1 MPIHNPCALLDRLL
15 QEPNESTWL
24 EFKVNNKDPREIGE
38 YISALAN
45 AAMLAG
51 RDRAFMVFGVRDGT
65 RDRVGTDVR
74 LQQLKNGNE
83 DFTNW
88 LSRMIE
94 PRIML
99 DVLDF
104 ECGGLAY
111 SIIAVEPSYERP
123 VKFSGSEFIR
133 IGENKKKLADFPEH
147 ERSLWI
153 ATGHRRFESAVAV
166 SNVTT
171 DDVFAK
177 LDPDPLFQLT
187 GDPRPKNPDEIIR
200 KMIEYGFLLD
210 NLEGRYDI
218 TNLGAILL
226 ARDVTMFPSIAGK
239 AVRIVKYAGR
249 DKSKSDFEQ
258 EAKEGYAVGFT
269 SIMKFLMD
277 RLPKE
282 ERYIGGVRRMV
293 PHFPETAIREV
304 IANALIHQD
313 FIVGGVGPVVEIYE
327 NRIEVTNPGNSLI
340 STDRIL
346 DERRS
351 RNEKLASTM
360 RAFGLCEERGGGLD
374 KTLIEIEADHLPAPD
389 FLSSENS
396 MRVVLFAPRAFG
408 QMSKAEKMRACF
420 FHCVL
425 RWLTHDYMSNAT
437 LRERFSLAPEEYQAV
452 SAIIAESI
460 KLGRIAPAD
469 PDQGKRNARYVP
481 YWAV

>member
-1 MPIHNPCALLDRLL
+1 MPINDPCALLERLL
-15 QEPNESTWL
+15 REPNESAWL
-24 EFKVNNKDPREIGE
+24 EFKVNNRDPREIGE

-51 RDRAFMVFGVRDGT
+51 RDRAFLVFGVKDGT
-65 RDRVGTDVR
+65 RERVGTQLR
-74 LQQLKNGNE
+74 LQQLKHGNE

-99 DVLDF
+99 DMLDF
-104 ECGGLAY
+104 ECSGVAF
-111 SIIAVEPSYERP
+111 SVIAVEPSYERP
-123 VKFSGSEFIR
+123 VKFSGLEFIR
-133 IGENKKKLADFPEH
+133 IGENKKKLAEFPEH

-153 ATGHRRFESAVAV
+153 ATGRRRFESAVAV
-166 SNVTT
+166 SNATA
-171 DDVFAK
+171 DEVFAR
-177 LDPDPLFQLT
+177 LDSEPMFELT
-187 GDPRPKNPDEIIR
+187 GDPRPANPQEIIR
-200 KMIEYGFLLD
+200 KMIQHGFLLD
-210 NLEGRYDI
+210 NLEGRYEI

-226 ARDVTMFPSIAGK
+226 ARDVTLFPSIAGK

-258 EAKEGYAVGFT
+258 EGRKGYAVGFT
-269 SIMKFLMD
+269 GMMKFLMD

-282 ERYIGGVRRMV
+282 ERYIGGVRRVV
-293 PHFPETAIREV
+293 PHFPEIAIREV

-313 FIVGGVGPVVEIYE
+313 FIVGGVGPVIEIYE

-374 KTLIEIEADHLPAPD
+374 KTLIEIEAEHLPAPD
-389 FLSSENS
+389 FISSENS
-396 MRVVLFAPRAFG
+396 MRVVLFAPRPFA

-420 FHCVL
+420 HHCVL
-425 RWLTHDYMSNAT
+425 KWLTHDYMSNAT
-437 LRERFSLAPEEYQAV
+437 LRERFSLSPEDYQAA

-460 KLGRIAPAD
+460 KLGRINPAD
-469 PDQGKRNARYVP
+469 PNQGKRNARYMP
-481 YWAV
+481 YWAI

>member
-1 MPIHNPCALLDRLL
+1 MPIHNPCALLDRLI

-38 YISALAN
+38 YVSALAN

-51 RDRAFMVFGVRDGT
+51 RDRAFLVYGIQDKT
-65 RDRVGTDVR
+65 RERVGTDLR
-74 LQQLKNGNE
+74 LQQLKHGNE

-99 DVLDF
+99 DVLDVD
-104 ECGGLAY
+104 CDGLAF
-111 SIIAVEPSYERP
+111 SIIAIEPSYERP

-133 IGENKKKLADFPEH
+133 IGENKKKLSDFPEH
-147 ERSLWI
+147 ERALWI
-153 ATGHRRFESAVAV
+153 ATGRRRFESAVAV
-166 SNVTT
+166 SNANA
-171 DDVFAK
+171 DDIFDK
-177 LDPDPLFQLT
+177 LDPDPLFELT

-200 KMIEYGFLLD
+200 KMVEYGFLLD
-210 NLEGRYDI
+210 NLEGRFDI

-226 ARDVTMFPSIAGK
+226 ARDVTLFPSIAGK
-239 AVRIVKYAGR
+239 AVRIIKYIGR

-258 EAKEGYAVGFT
+258 EGRKGYAVGFT
-269 SIMKFLMD
+269 GMMKFLMD
-277 RLPKE
+277 RLPKD
-282 ERYIGGVRRMV
+282 ERYINGVRRMV
-293 PHFPETAIREV
+293 PHFPQTAIREV
-304 IANALIHQD
+304 IANAMIHQD
-313 FIVGGVGPVVEIYE
+313 FTIGGVGPVVEIYE

-340 STDRIL
+340 ATDRIL

-389 FLSSENS
+389 FISSENS
-396 MRVVLFAPRAFG
+396 MRVVLFAPRPFN

-437 LRERFSLAPEEYQAV
+437 LRDRFSLAAEDYQAV